1 MFNADGRCN
10 LAVTAGVSS
19 AWKKIQE
26 YLSILTEYLSILTGQ
41 KISVKTERHINL
53 MYEELFDIRQRDLA
67 GESGT

>member
-10 LAVTAGVSS
+10 LAVTAGVRS

-26 YLSILTEYLSILTGQ
+26 YLSILTGQ
-41 KISVKTERHINL
+41 QISVKTERHINL
-53 MYEELFDIRQRDLA
+53 MYEELFDIRQQDLA